1 MVLLLDEGPS
11 GISGSGISGSSLSP
25 PELAGLSLGSSG
37 FAGVGLSSGKISGLG
52 CDGVCGSGIA
62 GESGTV
68 GVSGTLGGVTIL
80 GGDTKTLVE
89 RPTSA
94 KRSIRKRSFIFFL
107 ERTCGGLI
115 LGIAGLRALGALFVH
130 RQGVLSA
137 SVLGLYRQK
146 RQSRS
151 KKRDIHIV

>member
-115 LGIAGLRALGALFVH
+115 LGIAGLRAFFIQFRPGQL
-130 RQGVLSA
+130 R
-137 SVLGLYRQK
+137 
-146 RQSRS
+146 RS
-151 KKRDIHIV
+151 G